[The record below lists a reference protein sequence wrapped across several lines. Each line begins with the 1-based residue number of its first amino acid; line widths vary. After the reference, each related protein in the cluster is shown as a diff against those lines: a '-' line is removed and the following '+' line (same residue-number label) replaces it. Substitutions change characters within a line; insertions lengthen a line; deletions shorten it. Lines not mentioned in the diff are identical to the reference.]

1 MMSDISQVKV
11 SGPTAFQQRVF
22 DAVCRI
28 PEGKISTYGAVAKA
42 INCGSSRAIGQAL
55 RRNPFSED
63 APCHRVIA
71 GDLSLGG
78 FGGHD
83 HHDLIRKRRML
94 EREGITFDED
104 DRVNPEHLIAPSKLK
119 EKTRK

>member
-1 MMSDISQVKV
+1 MRSDLSLVKV

-28 PEGKISTYGAVAKA
+28 PEGKVSTYGAVAKA

-78 FGGHD
+78 FGGHE
-83 HHDLIRKRRML
+83 HHDLTRKRRML
-94 EREGITFDED
+94 EREGVTFDEEG
-104 DRVNPEHLIAPSKLK
+104 RVNPEHLIAAPKLK
-119 EKTRK
+119 GRARK